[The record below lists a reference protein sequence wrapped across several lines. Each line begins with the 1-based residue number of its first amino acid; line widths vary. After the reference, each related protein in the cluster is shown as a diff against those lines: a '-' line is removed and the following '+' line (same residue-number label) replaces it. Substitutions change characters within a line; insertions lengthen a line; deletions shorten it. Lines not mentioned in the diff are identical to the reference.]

1 MGIRDL
7 LSEVAATYD
16 KGAGTQGS
24 VPGQKLL
31 RDAKAYLASAVPP
44 GYVAE
49 GHGGNGGATET
60 PWIGVF
66 DPHLNRDPKTG
77 LYLAYIFAADLETVT
92 LTLQQGVT
100 GLPPH
105 LGEGKRRRDYL
116 EPRAQA
122 LLTALPGELV
132 AGWDVRPALKSQLSG
147 PLSYQ
152 AGSVVARCYDLAA
165 MPSEGSLREDLWHMA
180 EAFQQAAA
188 AFEKLSIKEAPSG
201 LAVSYVAR
209 VHGKPSLE
217 GFRPKDSSDYVAHIP
232 ERTIKKTRDHE
243 DLINRFVTY
252 IRQRGFAAATEH
264 PKDLVLRKGDHEWL
278 VEAKTIKH
286 GNPTSAVR
294 QAVGQLF
301 EYSHFLCEDN
311 APAKPHLVGLFT
323 EDIKGYTP
331 YLESLGI
338 VSVWMT
344 PGGWEGSPSAVS
356 SGLVD

>member
-7 LSEVAATYD
+7 LIDVAAVYD
-16 KGAGTQGS
+16 KKEGTQGS

-31 RDAKAYLASAVPP
+31 REAKAHLASVVPP
-44 GYVAE
+44 GYVAK
-49 GHGGNGGATET
+49 GYGGNGGAAAT

-66 DPHLNRDPKTG
+66 GQGLNQDPKTG

-116 EPRAQA
+116 EPKAKA
-122 LLTALPGELV
+122 LFSALPKELA
-132 AGWDVRPALKSQLSG
+132 AGWDVRPVLRSKLDG
-147 PLSYQ
+147 PLSYE

-165 MPSEGSLREDLWHMA
+165 MPSEASLREDLWHIA
-180 EAFQQAAA
+180 EIFQQSVS
-188 AFEKLSIKEAPSG
+188 AFKRLSVEEAPSG
-201 LAVSYVAR
+201 LTVSYTAK
-209 VHGKPSLE
+209 VHGKPGLD
-217 GFRPKDSSDYVAHIP
+217 GFHPKDSSDYIAHIRQ
-232 ERTIKKTRDHE
+232 RTIKKTRDHE

-252 IRQRGFAAATEH
+252 ISQRGFTATAEH

-278 VEAKTIKH
+278 VEAKTVKH

-301 EYSHFLCEDN
+301 EYSHFLYEDN
-311 APAKPHLVGLFT
+311 APVKPVLVGLFT
-323 EDIKGYTP
+323 EDIEGYAP
-331 YLESLGI
+331 YLEGLGI

-344 PGGWEGSPSAVS
+344 PGGWNGSPAAVS